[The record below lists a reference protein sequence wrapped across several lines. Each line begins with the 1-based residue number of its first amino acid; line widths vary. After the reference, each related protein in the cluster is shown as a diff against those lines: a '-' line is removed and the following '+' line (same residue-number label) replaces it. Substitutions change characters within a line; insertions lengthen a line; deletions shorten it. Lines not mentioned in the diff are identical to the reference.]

1 MGVEVHRE
9 AIMGSGCADIRVVE
23 EGAIGGRLPGKP
35 QEIEERPLDSSPT
48 LPPQLDVQEVPQG
61 PVGITVSKLREE
73 T

>member
-9 AIMGSGCADIRVVE
+9 ATMGSGCADIRVVE

-35 QEIEERPLDSSPT
+35 KEIEERPLDSSPR
-48 LPPQLDVQEVPQG
+48 LPPQLDLQEVPPG

-73 T
+73 A

>member
-35 QEIEERPLDSSPT
+35 QEIEERPLAPSPR
-48 LPPQLDVQEVPQG
+48 LPTQLDFQEVPQG
-61 PVGITVSKLREE
+61 PVGITVSKPREE
-73 T
+73 V